1 MKTERRLQVLIL
13 LIIAAMAGA
22 ASFTHVH
29 DWTMH
34 NAPPGTGSWFG
45 WANAIISELTPTAA
59 GIEIR
64 RRKRT
69 HQPIAYPMAILIAA
83 AILSLG
89 AQVSQA
95 RPTIGGWL
103 SSAVPALAFLALTKL
118 VLSSPRNDPGPL
130 STDDQ
135 ITRPRTRYESCHRTK
150 PLAHDP
156 SRVPDRRSDS
166 RTRATCARSRP
177 GSCSSAPAWPSSAT
191 SRKPAP
197 RSHPANS
204 PPGWTSRPRWRS
216 QSSTTST
223 TTAPRRPSRKPTA
236 PPQREPPVTP
246 TSIPMLAL
254 APGQAPG
261 TGAGTRLS
269 KDQPPARRLHPAAS
283 AIDRASEGWLITQTT
298 AVRPATPADPG
309 LENVTFPASAIRRD
323 AYDAWLSHVWTAAAC
338 SRPVLLR
345 GHVRYVD
352 AATGEVTGTITTDDL
367 PDQAIYKPC
376 GNRRAASCPGCA
388 ETYRRDAFHL
398 IRAGLAGGKGI
409 PDTVTGHP
417 VVFATFTAPSF
428 GPVHT
433 RPVRLHTCA
442 GKQHCHCKPE
452 PCHPRR
458 DAGICPHGRPLA
470 CYRRHTPADARLGEP
485 LCPDCYDYPAH
496 VVWNAAAGELWRR
509 TKQDIE
515 RHLIQLA
522 VSRGYQQPGQILPP
536 IRLSH
541 GKAAEY
547 QARGAVHFH
556 TLLRLDGTS
565 PRDPEAIVPPPPGIT
580 AADLEDAVR
589 QAAANV
595 SFTTKPHPDSPDGQ
609 GWHIAWGDQLDV
621 RPVNG
626 QGSAAV
632 TGLAVASY
640 LAKYATKGTEDTG
653 HVSARITPDA
663 LDLYADPAGTHAER
677 LISACWNIG
686 HAQGRMCGK
695 AIYDPCADGRTCSA
709 SAATSSPKPAATPS
723 PSPPSDRPAWHTAVT
738 TTPAPTTRQSS
749 VKKKL
754 TPNRRPSSSA
764 CPTPEPAGA
773 PSETPSSPT
782 PPPIKLGNDAKPDA
796 RNFPTNTSAQPIS
809 SLLPSDMRQN

>member
-1 MKTERRLQVLIL
+1 
-13 LIIAAMAGA
+13 
-22 ASFTHVH
+22 
-29 DWTMH
+29 
-34 NAPPGTGSWFG
+34 
-45 WANAIISELTPTAA
+45 
-59 GIEIR
+59 
-64 RRKRT
+64 
-69 HQPIAYPMAILIAA
+69 
-83 AILSLG
+83 
-89 AQVSQA
+89 
-95 RPTIGGWL
+95 
-103 SSAVPALAFLALTKL
+103 
-118 VLSSPRNDPGPL
+118 
-130 STDDQ
+130 
-135 ITRPRTRYESCHRTK
+135 
-150 PLAHDP
+150 
-156 SRVPDRRSDS
+156 
-166 RTRATCARSRP
+166 
-177 GSCSSAPAWPSSAT
+177 
-191 SRKPAP
+191 
-197 RSHPANS
+197 
-204 PPGWTSRPRWRS
+204 
-216 QSSTTST
+216 
-223 TTAPRRPSRKPTA
+223 
-236 PPQREPPVTP
+236 VTP
-246 TSIPMLAL
+246 TSIPMLAP

-309 LENVTFPASAIRRD
+309 LENVTFPASAIRHD

-345 GHVRYVD
+345 GHVRYID
-352 AATGEVTGTITTDDL
+352 AATGEVTGTISTDDL

-409 PDTVTGHP
+409 PDSVTGHP

-458 DAGICPHGRPLA
+458 DAGVCPHGRPLA
-470 CYRRHTPADARLGEP
+470 CYRRHTPADAHLGEP

-522 VSRGYQQPGQILPP
+522 VSRGYQRPGQSLPP

-556 TLLRLDGTS
+556 ALLRLDGTS

-677 LISACWNIG
+677 LIDACWNIG

-695 AIYDPCADGRTCSA
+695 AFYGSLRRWAHMLGFGGHFLTKARRYSVTFTALRQARVAYRRHHDTGPDYAPIECQEEVDTESTAIVVRLSYVGTGWRTFGDALLANTAADQARKRRE
-709 SAATSSPKPAATPS
+709 AARLELADEYAEVADSKLAA
-723 PSPPSDRPAWHTAVT
+723 
-738 TTPAPTTRQSS
+738 
-749 VKKKL
+749 
-754 TPNRRPSSSA
+754 
-764 CPTPEPAGA
+764 
-773 PSETPSSPT
+773 
-782 PPPIKLGNDAKPDA
+782 
-796 RNFPTNTSAQPIS
+796 
-809 SLLPSDMRQN
+809 

>member
-1 MKTERRLQVLIL
+1 
-13 LIIAAMAGA
+13 
-22 ASFTHVH
+22 
-29 DWTMH
+29 
-34 NAPPGTGSWFG
+34 
-45 WANAIISELTPTAA
+45 
-59 GIEIR
+59 
-64 RRKRT
+64 
-69 HQPIAYPMAILIAA
+69 
-83 AILSLG
+83 
-89 AQVSQA
+89 
-95 RPTIGGWL
+95 
-103 SSAVPALAFLALTKL
+103 
-118 VLSSPRNDPGPL
+118 
-130 STDDQ
+130 
-135 ITRPRTRYESCHRTK
+135 
-150 PLAHDP
+150 
-156 SRVPDRRSDS
+156 
-166 RTRATCARSRP
+166 
-177 GSCSSAPAWPSSAT
+177 
-191 SRKPAP
+191 
-197 RSHPANS
+197 
-204 PPGWTSRPRWRS
+204 
-216 QSSTTST
+216 
-223 TTAPRRPSRKPTA
+223 
-236 PPQREPPVTP
+236 
-246 TSIPMLAL
+246 MLAL

-269 KDQPPARRLHPAAS
+269 KDQPPSRRLHLAAS

-298 AVRPATPADPG
+298 AVRPATLADPG
-309 LENVTFPASAIRRD
+309 LENVVFPASAIRRD

-352 AATGEVTGTITTDDL
+352 QATGEVTGTISTDDL

-376 GNRRAASCPGCA
+376 GNRRATTCPGCA

-409 PDTVTGHP
+409 PETVTGHS

-458 DAGICPHGRPLA
+458 DSGTCPHGRPLA

-522 VSRGYQQPGQILPP
+522 VSRGYQRPGQILPP

-556 TLLRLDGTS
+556 ALLRLDGTD

-580 AADLEDAVR
+580 ATDLEDAVR

-595 SFTTKPHPDSPDGQ
+595 SFRTKPHPDSPEGQ
-609 GWHIAWGDQLDV
+609 GWLIAWGDQLDV

-663 LDLYADPAGTHAER
+663 LDMYADPAGTHAER

-695 AIYDPCADGRTCSA
+695 ATYNSLRRWAHMLGFGGHFLTKARRYSVTFTALRQARVAYRRHHDLGPDYAPIECQEEVDTKSTAIVVRLSYVGTGWRTFGDALLANTAADQARKRRQAGREEL
-709 SAATSSPKPAATPS
+709 
-723 PSPPSDRPAWHTAVT
+723 SDEYLRSTDQQLVA
-738 TTPAPTTRQSS
+738 
-749 VKKKL
+749 
-754 TPNRRPSSSA
+754 
-764 CPTPEPAGA
+764 
-773 PSETPSSPT
+773 
-782 PPPIKLGNDAKPDA
+782 
-796 RNFPTNTSAQPIS
+796 
-809 SLLPSDMRQN
+809 